1 MTHRDEVWGDE
12 GDAEYHTTAH
22 EERAEFYANATTIRD
37 VSGKKATSDMVVGQ
51 LVCRYGRSSNLMT
64 CNHEVNLLNAVTY
77 DPNCPCFIRNLVRA
91 TNPSSAYGDSGGPY
105 FRGYTAWGIHHGKT
119 SSSTYFMPI
128 EEVEDALDVTLK
140 TK

>member
-1 MTHRDEVWGDE
+1 MPGVTPYGMTHRDEVWGDE

-91 TNPSSAYGDSGGPY
+91 TNPSKRIRRQWWPILSWLHGM
-105 FRGYTAWGIHHGKT
+105 GY
-119 SSSTYFMPI
+119 PPR
-128 EEVEDALDVTLK
+128 EDTRQRLHLLHSHRAS
-140 TK
+140 